1 VHDPIATDAGQRVA
15 GLRLGEARA
24 HALLQVLL
32 VFRLLP
38 HGFRQ
43 RTLGACSPNCS
54 ASPTSAASAP
64 TA

>member
-1 VHDPIATDAGQRVA
+1 VHDPITTDAGQRVA

-43 RTLGACSPNCS
+43 RALGACPPNCS